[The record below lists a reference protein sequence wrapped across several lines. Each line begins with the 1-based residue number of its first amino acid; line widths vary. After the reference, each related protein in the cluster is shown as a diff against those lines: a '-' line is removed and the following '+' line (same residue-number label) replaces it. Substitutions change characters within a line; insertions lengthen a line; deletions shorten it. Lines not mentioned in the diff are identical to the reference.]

1 MQVVFDPIDVSQ
13 QDWLIHVST
22 RRRVTRAEYRAFCEA
37 NRDLRIERSAE
48 GELIIMAPAHSRSGN
63 QNAGLTSQLYVWA
76 MRNGT
81 GVTFDSSTGFDL
93 PDGSN
98 RSPDASWILKS
109 RIESLRP
116 EQREEYMEI
125 CPDFVAELRSSSDRL
140 RDLQAKMQEYLAC
153 GARLGWLI
161 DPLERKVWVY
171 RPGEQVE
178 TLEEPRMLTA
188 GSPMPDFV
196 LDLDPIWNPQV

>member
-13 QDWLIHVST
+13 DWLIHVST
-22 RRRVTRAEYRAFCEA
+22 RRGVTRAEYSAFCAA

-48 GELIIMAPAHSRSGN
+48 RELIVRPPAHSRSGN
-63 QNAGLTSQLYVWA
+63 QNIQLTSQLYVWA
-76 MRNGT
+76 IRNST
-81 GVTFDSSTGFDL
+81 GVAFDSSAGFDL

-109 RIESLRP
+109 RIETLRP
-116 EQREEYMEI
+116 EQREEY
-125 CPDFVAELRSSSDRL
+125 RSDKL
-140 RDLQAKMQEYLAC
+140 RDLQAKMKEYLAC

-171 RPGEQVE
+171 RPGEEVE
-178 TLEEPRMLTA
+178 TIEEPRMLTA
-188 GSPMPDFV
+188 GPLMPDFV

>member
-1 MQVVFDPIDVSQ
+1 MQVVTDPIDISH
-13 QDWLIHVST
+13 DWLIHVST

-48 GELIIMAPAHSRSGN
+48 GELIVRAPAYSRTGN
-63 QNAGLTSQLYVWA
+63 QNAEVTSQLYVWA
-76 MRNGT
+76 KQNGT
-81 GVTFDSSTGFDL
+81 GIAFDSSAGFDL

-116 EQREEYMEI
+116 EQREEYWEI
-125 CPDFVAELRSSSDRL
+125 CPDFVVELRSSSDRL
-140 RDLQAKMQEYLAC
+140 RDLQGKMQEYLAC
-153 GARLGWLI
+153 GAQLGWLI

-171 RPGEQVE
+171 RPGKQVE
-178 TLEEPRMLTA
+178 TFEEPMTLTA
-188 GSPMPDFV
+188 GPPMPDFV
-196 LDLDPIWNPQV
+196 LDLAPIWDPPI

>member
-13 QDWLIHVST
+13 DWLIHVTT
-22 RRRVTRAEYRAFCEA
+22 RRRVTRAEYDAFCAA

-48 GELIIMAPAHSRSGN
+48 GALIVIPPAHSRTGN
-63 QNAGLTSQLYVWA
+63 QNAHLTTQLYIWA
-76 MRNGT
+76 KQNRV
-81 GVTFDSSTGFDL
+81 GVAFDSSAGFDL

-116 EQREEYMEI
+116 EQRGEYMEI
-125 CPDFVAELRSSSDRL
+125 CPDFLAELRSSSDRL
-140 RDLQAKMQEYLAC
+140 RDLQAKMHEYLAC

-171 RPGEQVE
+171 RPGEEVE
-178 TLEEPRMLTA
+178 AIEEPRMLTA
-188 GSPMPDFV
+188 GLLMPDFV
-196 LDLDPIWNPQV
+196 LDLGLIWNPQV